1 MTTVSV
7 SLSLDGVVSL
17 DPVASVSEG
26 AAFNVCVSLN
36 STASDVGCDIVVTL
50 NTMDGN
56 SG

>member
-1 MTTVSV
+1 MTTVHD

-17 DPVASVSEG
+17 DPVASVREG

-50 NTMDGN
+50 NTMDGD